1 MAQDLWLRMSTLL
14 APVHTCDRRVGIRPH
29 GRTLS
34 ATKFLSATCRC
45 FFCTWRQHLMSAT
58 FSIRFCRPTQSA
70 SVNSV
75 LDVLLHTGLLCGPL
89 CMQSYFG
96 MAPLA
101 VCLRSLQAHKSRT
114 ECYRNFKFDLNILP
128 RAYNW
133 YSNFRTETSTKSG
146 WNFQIDAD
154 LAANFASDMMTFNS
168 VRVTTGLSRR
178 SSGTKL
184 LVEFFFTVSVCN

>member
-1 MAQDLWLRMSTLL
+1 MS
-14 APVHTCDRRVGIRPH
+14 R
-29 GRTLS
+29 
-34 ATKFLSATCRC
+34 TKFLSATCS
-45 FFCTWRQHLMSAT
+45 RQCSRRPICRHKMSAT
-58 FSIRFCRPTQSA
+58 FSVRFCRPTQSA

-114 ECYRNFKFDLNILP
+114 EFYRNFKFDLNILP
-128 RAYNW
+128 RAHKW

-154 LAANFASDMMTFNS
+154 LAANFALDMMTFNS

-184 LVEFFFTVSVCN
+184 LVEFFSQCPSAIKRVTSCAEHFTIWSDA